1 MNVGTMTAGSE
12 AANSQQ
18 VRVIEVGPRDGLQ
31 NERQVLPAADK
42 VELVQRLVATGISAV
57 EVTSFVRPD
66 RVPQLADGVAVFPA
80 VQKLPGVRYIALV
93 PNLAGLQAAAEAGV
107 HEVAVFG
114 AASEQFS
121 QSNLGRGIDDSLKMF
136 EPVAAEARLLGMVV
150 RGYVSTVLGCPFSG
164 HVPVGNV
171 VRVVRALDEMGCDE
185 ISLGDT
191 IGVGTPH
198 AVNELIAQ
206 VETVLAVQR
215 IAVHFHDTYGM
226 GLANSMAAI
235 QAGVRAVDT
244 SIGGLGGCPFAGR
257 NATGNLATEDLVY
270 ALAGSE
276 FDTGIDLDGLLQVNS
291 WLAERVGRALPSKV
305 AAALLAKQAGTSDAK

>member
-1 MNVGTMTAGSE
+1 MTADIDGDR
-12 AANSQQ
+12 SQR

-31 NERQVLPAADK
+31 NEQQILPANDK
-42 VELVQRLVATGISAV
+42 GELVERLVGAGITAV

-66 RVPQLADGVAVFPA
+66 RVPQLADGVAVFPD
-80 VQKLPGVRYIALV
+80 VQKVPGVRYIALV
-93 PNLAGLQAAAEAGV
+93 PNLAGLQSAAEAGV
-107 HEVAVFG
+107 KEIAVFG

-121 QSNLGRGIDDSLKMF
+121 QANIGKGIEESLQMF
-136 EPVAAEARLLGMVV
+136 APVAAEARLLGMDV

-164 HVPVGNV
+164 AVPVENV
-171 VRVVRALDEMGCDE
+171 VRVVQALEAMGCDE

-198 AVNELIAQ
+198 AVVDMITQTA
-206 VETVLAVQR
+206 TVFSLQR

-235 QAGVRAVDT
+235 DVGVRCVDT

-270 ALAGSE
+270 ALADSE
-276 FDTGIDLDGLLQVNS
+276 FETGIDLESLLQVNS
-291 WLAERVGRALPSKV
+291 WLAARLGRALPSKV
-305 AAALLAKQAGTSDAK
+305 AAALMAKQAGSTDAK

>member
-1 MNVGTMTAGSE
+1 
-12 AANSQQ
+12 
-18 VRVIEVGPRDGLQ
+18 
-31 NERQVLPAADK
+31 
-42 VELVQRLVATGISAV
+42 
-57 EVTSFVRPD
+57 
-66 RVPQLADGVAVFPA
+66 
-80 VQKLPGVRYIALV
+80 
-93 PNLAGLQAAAEAGV
+93 
-107 HEVAVFG
+107 
-114 AASEQFS
+114 
-121 QSNLGRGIDDSLKMF
+121 MF
-136 EPVAAEARLLGMVV
+136 APVAAEARLLGMTV

-164 HVPVGNV
+164 AVPVGNV

-206 VETVLAVQR
+206 VETVLSVQR

-235 QAGVRAVDT
+235 DSGVRAVDT

-276 FDTGIDLDGLLQVNS
+276 FDTGIDLEGLLQVNN
-291 WLAERVGRALPSKV
+291 WLAQRLGRALPSKV
-305 AAALLAKQAGTSDAK
+305 AAALLAKQAGISDAK